1 MTFAQ
6 MKYASQIL
14 REEYPKPLISHTV
27 DVFKGLSATERE
39 ILLISQK
46 IYPPR
51 LMQNNPKS

>member
-1 MTFAQ
+1 